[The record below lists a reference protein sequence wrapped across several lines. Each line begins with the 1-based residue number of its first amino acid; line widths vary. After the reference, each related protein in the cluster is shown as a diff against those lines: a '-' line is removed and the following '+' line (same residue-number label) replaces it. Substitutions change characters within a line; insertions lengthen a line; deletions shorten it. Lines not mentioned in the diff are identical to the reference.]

1 MAQTIAVVIGLV
13 VGIAFIIL
21 FGTMFQVRH
30 NIAIVH
36 IRENITSHFFYFEP
50 RVAVLLS
57 GVNDTVKWVNESNIL
72 AILAADN
79 DRTNPA
85 FYNATKDFV
94 TIMPHRSYECTF
106 TGLGEIG
113 YHGRPSERGSV
124 IILHALP
131 VK

>member
-1 MAQTIAVVIGLV
+1 MAQTVAVVIGLA

-21 FGTMFQVRH
+21 LGTMFQVRH
-30 NIAIVH
+30 DIAIVH
-36 IRENITSHFFYFEP
+36 IRENSTSHSLSFEP
-50 RVAVLLS
+50 QVIVLLS
-57 GVNDTVKWVNESNIL
+57 GVNNTVKWVNESNIL

-79 DRTNPA
+79 DKTDPS

-94 TIMPHRSYECTF
+94 TIMPHRSYEYTF

-131 VK
+131 VE